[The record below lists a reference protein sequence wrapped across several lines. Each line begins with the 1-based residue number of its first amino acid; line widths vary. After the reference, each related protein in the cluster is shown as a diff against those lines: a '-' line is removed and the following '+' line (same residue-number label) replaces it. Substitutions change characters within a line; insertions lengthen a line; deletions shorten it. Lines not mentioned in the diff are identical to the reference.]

1 MEITS
6 IVSFYK
12 LFIPVLP
19 IVKKIFFFESFFSL
33 SNEKKAEAITYL
45 SDCVDEREPLRKYNQ
60 EIKLSGYKMSRNYLL
75 NTFSIKYYLF
85 DRKRNL
91 KFSKA
96 IFTLKDF
103 YYYDDYKITIRN
115 KMIFFPILM
124 LVMGLISGFFTWLSW
139 EYTNPGHLKWLFVGG
154 NALVGF
160 QYITYSLYVIYN
172 YIHLKRHAKRFN
184 VFICYCRIKK
194 MLME

>member
-1 MEITS
+1 MELTS

-19 IVKKIFFFESFFSL
+19 IVKKIFLFESFFSL

-60 EIKLSGYKMSRNYLL
+60 EIKLSEYKMSSNYLL

-103 YYYDDYKITIRN
+103 YYYDNYKVTIKN
-115 KMIFFPILM
+115 KMIFFPIIM
-124 LVMGLISGFFTWLSW
+124 LVMGLSSGYSTWLFW
-139 EYTNPGHLKWLFVGG
+139 EHTNPGDLRWLYVGG
-154 NALVGF
+154 SAFVGF
-160 QYITYSLYVIYN
+160 QYLTYSLYIIFN
-172 YIHLKRHAKRFN
+172 YIHLKRHAKKFN

-194 MLME
+194 ILMG